1 METPPSSPYY
11 LSSEEESDA
20 ADDENSSL
28 SSSSSYE
35 EDASSGEEGLTPKQ
49 RAAERLRFMMAKR
62 STAQQQGPPPR
73 IAPLPT
79 HSRFKAFR
87 FKMKLLGLF
96 VGVNVLFV
104 LLVQMLDARYT
115 SFIFFA
121 YIVLSALPKFIFGSL
136 LFWLRPCF
144 SRLCRR
150 KNRRNKGNSW
160 WRCASRRPAPI
171 DPESTWHISA
181 DPVLCKS
188 CGEDRTGFA
197 VCPNCEKNYDD
208 LIEHPKLV
216 SACVTVHHEDGEGLA
231 AGVTSFEDTELPFAR
246 SLCQLVYIIDG
257 RYTGSGKY
265 DTIQERTT
273 RSLLLRLY
281 GGRRNSLPE
290 QCVQLSAAY
299 DNSLVLVDPADPS
312 RSVHPHMLPD
322 KTAVYTGKLSGDLPF
337 FVLLKQQ
344 NQGKRHSHKL
354 FFEYMQDEI
363 IFKTARAIM
372 FVDSDVVFTHNGD
385 NKGMGKLY
393 KYLTS
398 DPDLGGAA
406 GEIEVWRWTKNPVT
420 ITQYFEYKSNQF
432 MAKTFENWFGM
443 VTCLP
448 GAFCMVRPQAL
459 EHVLSCYLQDAN
471 TIVEKNQLDLGEDRT
486 MTTLLLQAGWRTGY
500 LTSATALTD
509 VPQTLPQ
516 LIRQRR
522 RWINSTVVNMWLL
535 LRHVNRW
542 CSAFPLLV
550 SLGVELISSFTLPTA
565 VLMLFF
571 QMGAS
576 VGLNALL
583 VIAVII
589 LPRAL
594 LVRGVGRRRR
604 RRHLP
609 DDSVHRPE
617 C

>member
-1 METPPSSPYY
+1 
-11 LSSEEESDA
+11 
-20 ADDENSSL
+20 
-28 SSSSSYE
+28 
-35 EDASSGEEGLTPKQ
+35 
-49 RAAERLRFMMAKR
+49 
-62 STAQQQGPPPR
+62 
-73 IAPLPT
+73 
-79 HSRFKAFR
+79 
-87 FKMKLLGLF
+87 
-96 VGVNVLFV
+96 
-104 LLVQMLDARYT
+104 
-115 SFIFFA
+115 
-121 YIVLSALPKFIFGSL
+121 
-136 LFWLRPCF
+136 
-144 SRLCRR
+144 
-150 KNRRNKGNSW
+150 
-160 WRCASRRPAPI
+160 
-171 DPESTWHISA
+171 
-181 DPVLCKS
+181 
-188 CGEDRTGFA
+188 
-197 VCPNCEKNYDD
+197 
-208 LIEHPKLV
+208 
-216 SACVTVHHEDGEGLA
+216 
-231 AGVTSFEDTELPFAR
+231 
-246 SLCQLVYIIDG
+246 
-257 RYTGSGKY
+257 
-265 DTIQERTT
+265 
-273 RSLLLRLY
+273 
-281 GGRRNSLPE
+281 
-290 QCVQLSAAY
+290 
-299 DNSLVLVDPADPS
+299 
-312 RSVHPHMLPD
+312 
-322 KTAVYTGKLSGDLPF
+322 
-337 FVLLKQQ
+337 
-344 NQGKRHSHKL
+344 
-354 FFEYMQDEI
+354 MQDEI

-589 LPRAL
+589 LWVLLL
-594 LVRGVGRRRR
+594 LVLSLTADLDRVHYWFEASAVVGAVVIFLMIVYTVQSADLFLHKYWAEVVVVVGWVVIIVLSSVIHRQWTSVLGVLAPVTWLFMSPTMYVIVPLYAICNFDDVSWGTRG
-604 RRHLP
+604 
-609 DDSVHRPE
+609 
-617 C
+617 